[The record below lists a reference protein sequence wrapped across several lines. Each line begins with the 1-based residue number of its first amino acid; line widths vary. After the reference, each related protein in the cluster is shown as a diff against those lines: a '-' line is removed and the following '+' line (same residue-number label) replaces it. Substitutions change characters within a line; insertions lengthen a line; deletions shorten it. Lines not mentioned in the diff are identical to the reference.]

1 MKTGMVFDM
10 DLMVCVGS
18 SCHLQNSRDLI
29 NRLKELIAENR
40 LEGRVELKGSFCM
53 GHCADEG
60 VCVKLADEIYSLTM
74 ENVDD
79 VFVRQVGGK
88 LEG

>member
-60 VCVKLADEIYSLTM
+60 VCVKFADEIYSLTW
-74 ENVDD
+74 E
-79 VFVRQVGGK
+79 
-88 LEG
+88 

>member
-1 MKTGMVFDM
+1 M

-29 NRLKELIAENR
+29 SRLKALIKEHG
-40 LEGRVELKGSFCM
+40 LDGKLELKGSFCM

-60 VCVKLADEIYSLTM
+60 VCVKFDDRIFSLTV
-74 ENVDD
+74 ENVDEFFEKE
-79 VFVRQVGGK
+79 VLPRF
-88 LEG
+88 